1 MLFRSVDVDNPY
13 KDSRPVFD
21 SSFRPKVFC
30 EAINDWID
38 PDLEGDISFRNSV
51 KKYLKV
57 IYNMRITYPFVPIYQ
72 ADDNITNAF
81 RLFKYNPVMVAM
93 HAFWGHG
100 YLGFC
105 TGMTFGDNASPANF
119 DIAAV
124 V

>member
-1 MLFRSVDVDNPY
+1 MLITRTRTADQCSTCC
-13 KDSRPVFD
+13 SA
-21 SSFRPKVFC
+21 PKVFC

-72 ADDNITNAF
+72 AGNNITNAF
-81 RLFKYNPVMVAM
+81 CLFKYNPIMVAM
-93 HAFWGHG
+93 HAFWGHR

-105 TGMTFGDNASPANF
+105 IGMTFRDNASPANF
-119 DIAAV
+119 NIAAV